1 LTHSVVESS
10 STSAEITTSEST
22 MKRFGASRQN
32 MKEIQHHH
40 VFLSRLR
47 LLIIMAKAFTGN
59 YPLGEH
65 RLKAIA
71 RNAESIARDCVDW
84 NGYYN
89 NFRSSPKSS
98 KLLEVD
104 HIFYQR
110 VKLLAIM
117 AKAFAE
123 GSPVGQHRRM
133 AIQNNIDYICDALQP
148 VPCAGA
154 FQAGH

>member
-1 LTHSVVESS
+1 
-10 STSAEITTSEST
+10 
-22 MKRFGASRQN
+22 MKRIGTARQN
-32 MKEIQHHH
+32 MKKIQHRD

-47 LLIIMAKAFTGN
+47 LLVIMAKAFTGN

-71 RNAESIARDCVDW
+71 RNAEIVIRDCVDW

-89 NFRSSPKSS
+89 NFRSSPESN
-98 KLLEVD
+98 KLLEMD

-117 AKAFAE
+117 AKSFVE
-123 GSPVGQHRRM
+123 GNPVGQHRRM
-133 AIQNNIDYICDALQP
+133 AIQSNIDYICEALQFNP
-148 VPCAGA
+148 EEENLQLLKVA
-154 FQAGH
+154 